1 MAIPLLVGHT
11 CVSTEKTL
19 LISSWNTGL
28 AESIQPARGQGEGST
43 VTWDNLPQFSFQP
56 HWLPCG
62 AQWLD
67 AYRDNVTALQQ
78 VNRAD
83 GSQRVVSPQE
93 PPRMLFILG
102 LHCGCYM
109 VLILYFPR
117 VFIPN
122 SPFFQVPKP
131 QGLSATTGQHR
142 NRDKPIIFRWKES
155 TVQTGEGR
163 EWYRESDQSHF
174 FPLQNL
180 LPPNFQD
187 LHRSKCISTSC
198 LSSRPML
205 LLAWLS

>member
-1 MAIPLLVGHT
+1 MYPQKRPFWSLPGIQGWQKVFSQQEGRGRALLSPEIIFLNSLSNLTDFPV
-11 CVSTEKTL
+11 VPS
-19 LISSWNTGL
+19 
-28 AESIQPARGQGEGST
+28 GSMLT
-43 VTWDNLPQFSFQP
+43 V
-56 HWLPCG
+56 
-62 AQWLD
+62 
-67 AYRDNVTALQQ
+67 QQ

-83 GSQRVVSPQE
+83 GSQRVVTPQE
-93 PPRMLFILG
+93 PPMMLFILG

-155 TVQTGEGR
+155 TMQTGEGR
-163 EWYRESDQSHF
+163 EWYWESYQSHF

-187 LHRSKCISTSC
+187 LHRSKFISTSC